1 MLNHKGLAK
10 DHLGQV
16 LSRPVIRGVQ
26 GAKPPLEKFSLP
38 LEKCVGHSLK
48 MLDIVQKIWA
58 LSENSSPLLVSQA
71 GYGHGSQP
79 ALLLTQT
86 KF

>member
-48 MLDIVQKIWA
+48 MLDIVQKFGPSQKTLRPSWC
-58 LSENSSPLLVSQA
+58 PKLVT
-71 GYGHGSQP
+71 GMVLSQP
-79 ALLLTQT
+79 CC
-86 KF
+86 